1 MVHVFARRRAPR
13 ASVSDLRECPCPVTD
28 ALSLPQQRTC
38 VSTLLDLPENDTPE
52 TPDLDDAALAAEI
65 DSVEEHSSTDEADL
79 DDTADSDELS
89 DDSDDAGSD
98 DVGSDDDA
106 DDDEGG
112 VRFADLGLAPDIQRA
127 IDELGYERP
136 SPIQAEAIP
145 ALIEGRDLIG
155 QAATGTGKTAAFAL
169 PMLQRLAEGRSGNRG
184 TAPFGLVLAPT
195 RELAMQVSEA
205 VARYGKGIRA
215 RVLAVYGGAPIGPQ
229 LGALKRGVDV
239 VVATPGRAI
248 DLINRGAL
256 TLDKIEVVVLDE
268 ADEMLDMGF
277 VEDIETILQSTPDS
291 RQAVLFS
298 ATMPRRIE
306 SLARTYLTDPVMVRI
321 RREEVPEGE
330 APRVRQTAYMVPRSH
345 TTAALGRILE
355 LERPTAAIVFCRTR
369 ADVDAVTEALTGRG
383 LRAEAL
389 HGGMDQEHRTRV
401 VDRLRNGRT
410 DLLVATDVA
419 ARGLDIDSLTHV
431 VNHDVPKSPESYVHR
446 IGRVGRAGR
455 EGVAITLVAP
465 ASVRHLRN
473 IERLTGTPVPVAPVP
488 TVADLAGARVER
500 TKATLRER
508 LLADRKTAGRGADDG
523 VAAMIAALS
532 DEFDAIEVAA
542 AAVRMARDVSGA
554 PEDEIDIPVVSAPRE
569 RRDRDGRG
577 GPGGRRDREF
587 GGSRGQGP
595 RPPRAGTTRLFVS
608 AGRAAGVRPQ
618 DIVGALANESRLSGR
633 DIGAI
638 QIHERHALV
647 EVPEHAADDVLRSLR
662 GVTTLKGRRANVRR
676 DRAEARS

>member
-1 MVHVFARRRAPR
+1 M
-13 ASVSDLRECPCPVTD
+13 T
-28 ALSLPQQRTC
+28 
-38 VSTLLDLPENDTPE
+38 TLLDLPENDNPE
-52 TPDLDDAALAAEI
+52 TPELDDAALAAEI
-65 DSVEEHSSTDEADL
+65 DSVEELSSTDETDL
-79 DDTADSDELS
+79 DDVTDPADSADDGDADDSGADAADSADADDSGDADSDA
-89 DDSDDAGSD
+89 DS
-98 DVGSDDDA
+98 
-106 DDDEGG
+106 DDEGG
-112 VRFADLGLAPDIQRA
+112 VRFADLGLAPAIQRA

-145 ALIEGRDLIG
+145 SLIDGRDLIG

-169 PMLQRLAEGRSGNRG
+169 PMLQRLAEGRSGHRG
-184 TAPFGLVLAPT
+184 AAPLGLVLAPT
-195 RELAMQVSEA
+195 RELAMQVTEA
-205 VARYGKGIRA
+205 VARYGKGVRA

-229 LGALKRGVDV
+229 LGALKRGVDI

-256 TLDKIEVVVLDE
+256 SLDQIEVVVLDE

-277 VEDIETILQSTPDS
+277 VEDIETILQSTPDT

-306 SLARTYLTDPVMVRI
+306 MLARTYLTDPVMVRI
-321 RREEVPEGE
+321 QREEVPEGE
-330 APRVRQTAYMVPRSH
+330 APRVRQTAYMVPRTH

-419 ARGLDIDSLTHV
+419 ARGLDIDTLTHV

-488 TVADLAGARVER
+488 TVADLAASRVER
-500 TKATLRER
+500 TKAALRER
-508 LLADRKTAGRGADDG
+508 LLADRATAGRGADDG
-523 VAAMIAALS
+523 VAAMIAALAG
-532 DEFDAIEVAA
+532 EFDAIEVAA
-542 AAVRMARDVSGA
+542 AAVRIARDVSGA
-554 PEDEIDIPVVSAPRE
+554 PEDEIDIPVVGAPRE
-569 RRDRDGRG
+569 GRRDRDGRG